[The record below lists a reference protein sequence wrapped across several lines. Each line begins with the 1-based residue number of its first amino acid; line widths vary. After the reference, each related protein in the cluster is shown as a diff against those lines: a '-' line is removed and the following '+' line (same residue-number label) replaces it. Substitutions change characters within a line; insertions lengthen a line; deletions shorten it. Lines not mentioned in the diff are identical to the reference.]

1 MDNDEWALRK
11 RLQERAE
18 EQQHSVDRPAKDDWR
33 EFRKRAAMVAMQG
46 LLSNEKTGSP
56 CDIMKKK
63 FVIASLAVNVADSL
77 IAELR
82 REEIK

>member
-18 EQQHSVDRPAKDDWR
+18 EQQHSVDKPAKDDWH
-33 EFRKRAAMVAMQG
+33 EFRKQAAMAAIQG
-46 LLSNEKTGSP
+46 LLSNEEAGSLF
-56 CDIMKKK
+56 DIMKKK
-63 FVIASLAVNVADSL
+63 CAIASLAVDMADSL

-82 REEIK
+82 REETK

>member
-1 MDNDEWALRK
+1 MGNDEWTLRK
-11 RLQERAE
+11 RLQERTE
-18 EQQHSVDRPAKDDWR
+18 EQRYSAEKLSKDDWF
-33 EFRKRAAMVAMQG
+33 EFRKQAAMVAMQG